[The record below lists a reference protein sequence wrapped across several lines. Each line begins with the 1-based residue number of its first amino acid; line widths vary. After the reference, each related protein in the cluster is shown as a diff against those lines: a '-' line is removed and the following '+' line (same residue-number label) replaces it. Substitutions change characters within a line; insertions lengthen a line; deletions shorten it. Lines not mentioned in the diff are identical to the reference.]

1 MALTPATS
9 ASFDLG
15 TGAVSV
21 QYAGTPAPTSAR
33 ISDLVLNGPTGY
45 MKLVSDG
52 ASAEMQSPGF
62 PQSTVTIKLDSWPAS
77 GTDVSVAGGGV
88 AYLDVS
94 DGSGELKELIYVG
107 SPSTNTSNV
116 LYNNSSITNKNHTV
130 TATPSGMH
138 LSAEPVQAPAP
149 GPESSESSWI
159 FDASLCCSC
168 LVYCVG
174 FAVILKKL
182 LK

>member
-1 MALTPATS
+1 MALTPVAS

-15 TGAVSV
+15 SGAVSV
-21 QYAGTPAPTSAR
+21 QYAGAPAPSTAT
-33 ISDLVLNGPTGY
+33 ISNLVLNGPTGY

-52 ASAEMQSPGF
+52 ASADMQSPGF
-62 PQSTVTIKLDSWPAS
+62 PQKTVTLKLDSWPVS
-77 GTDVSVAGGGV
+77 GSDISVAGGGI
-88 AYLDVS
+88 AYLDVAE
-94 DGSGELKELIYVG
+94 GSGELQELIYVG
-107 SPSTNTSNV
+107 APGTATSNV

-159 FDASLCCSC
+159 FDMSLCCSC
-168 LVYCVG
+168 MVYCIG
-174 FAVILKKL
+174 FAVIMKKVLK
-182 LK
+182 